1 MCLPSGSQ
9 ASHLMWPRE
18 DKKKTRFLKQ
28 KKQSNYCF
36 LLRFKKIMSYLICT
50 YTKHPT
56 HLISVI
62 NKLLIKS
69 NNYTMSNGLVINGI
83 IEGFF

>member
-1 MCLPSGSQ
+1 
-9 ASHLMWPRE
+9 
-18 DKKKTRFLKQ
+18 
-28 KKQSNYCF
+28 
-36 LLRFKKIMSYLICT
+36 MSYLICT

-83 IEGFF
+83 IEGFFKCSSTVY